1 MRYAGSLPEVEH
13 FIMRETKNRD
23 VTIMDPPEEVTGK
36 EQKIKN
42 LEQDLN
48 DLRQGLAVVRD
59 FYKDLESTTKTQVAS
74 LELDEKIV
82 KPLMEDELEF
92 EGIWSF
98 HEEVLVADPL
108 SHVPCEKM
116 YEAFV
121 TFCTKSGRSV
131 IKQEAFEFVFEHM
144 ENPQPICERGNWIG
158 YRLRTTGK

>member
-1 MRYAGSLPEVEH
+1 MEPSEP
-13 FIMRETKNRD
+13 
-23 VTIMDPPEEVTGK
+23 VTDK

-48 DLRQGLAVVRD
+48 DLRQGLAVVTDYYRD
-59 FYKDLESTTKTQVAS
+59 LKTASKQQLAS
-74 LELDEKIV
+74 LEIDDGIV

-108 SHVPCEKM
+108 AHVPCTAM

-121 TFCTKSGRSV
+121 EFCTRSGRRV
-131 IKQEAFEFVFEHM
+131 IEQEAFEFVFERM
-144 ENPQPICERGNWIG
+144 ENPKPACERGNWIG
-158 YRLRTTGK
+158 YRLRTAKE